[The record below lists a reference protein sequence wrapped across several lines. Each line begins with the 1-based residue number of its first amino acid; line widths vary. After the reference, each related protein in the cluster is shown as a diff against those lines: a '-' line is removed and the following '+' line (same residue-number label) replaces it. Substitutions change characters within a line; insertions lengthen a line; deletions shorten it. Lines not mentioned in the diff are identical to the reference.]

1 MSDFTQR
8 LLTFLAANGQPADL
22 DLLTADASTRE
33 YFRVEWNG
41 ESAVACVYPEP
52 LGAAEATY
60 LDTTELF
67 LAGGLPVAKVYAA
80 DTANG
85 IVIQEDL
92 GNHILRQTLD
102 EADEASYTALLNEA
116 IAMIAMIQKDTRLAY
131 RRKAIASTLRFDT
144 EKLLW
149 ELNYFKEHYFTT
161 YAKRPLSEKDSAA
174 FDLELR
180 EVAEELDAKASVLC
194 HRDFHSANL
203 MIDPR
208 GKMRIIDH
216 QDARIG
222 SPAYDLVSL
231 LLDRITE
238 PPSRE
243 WLAEKRRYF
252 LDLRVTFGMPR
263 LDEED
268 FANEFRL
275 QAIQRC
281 LKAVGTFSYQ
291 STVRGKTYFIPYIIP
306 TFRIVS
312 RVAES
317 LGRFP
322 VIRDILLREI
332 KSSDA

>member
-1 MSDFTQR
+1 VSTFRHR
-8 LLTFLAANGQPADL
+8 LNEFLERSAQPGEVQ
-22 DLLTADASTRE
+22 LLTADASTRE
-33 YFRVEWNG
+33 YFRINWDG
-41 ESAVACVYPEP
+41 QKAVACVYPEP
-52 LGAAEATY
+52 FGTSERTY

-67 LAGGLPVAKVYAA
+67 LAGGLPVARVCAA
-80 DTANG
+80 DVENG
-85 IVIQEDL
+85 IIVQEDL
-92 GNHILRQTLD
+92 GDAILRDALD
-102 EADEASYTALLNEA
+102 RADPARRTVLLNEA
-116 IAMIAMIQKDTRLAY
+116 IAMIAMIQKDTPLAFQ
-131 RRKAIASTLRFDT
+131 RKAIASTLRFDT

-161 YAKRPLSEKDSAA
+161 YAQRPLSARDEASLDEE
-174 FDLELR
+174 FR
-180 EVAEELDAKASVLC
+180 EIADELDERASVLC

-263 LDEED
+263 IDEEE

-291 STVRGKTYFIPYIIP
+291 SAVRGKTHFIPYIIP

-322 VIRDILLREI
+322 GIRQVLSQQIHHV
-332 KSSDA
+332 